1 VLNRQVKKAQELMP
15 NRTIFCIHGTVLV
28 LYLVCSSLGLYFY
41 ELRRHLITRDAKLK
55 ALIASN
61 IFYILSFMFECA
73 GFLLVLYILLPTT
86 NGQAKRRK
94 DLQKVFLL
102 GFVDI
107 NQLKDAVLA
116 QNEDLDEEE
125 R

>member
-1 VLNRQVKKAQELMP
+1 MP
-15 NRTIFCIHGTVLV
+15 NRTVFCIHGTVLV
-28 LYLVCSSLGLYFY
+28 FFLLCLSLSDYFY
-41 ELRRHLITRDAKLK
+41 VIGWNKPTRDGALK
-55 ALIASN
+55 AFIAAN
-61 IFYILSFMFECA
+61 ILYSSAIMFECA
-73 GFLLVLYILLPTT
+73 GFLLVLYILLSAT
-86 NGQAKRRK
+86 NDQAKRRK